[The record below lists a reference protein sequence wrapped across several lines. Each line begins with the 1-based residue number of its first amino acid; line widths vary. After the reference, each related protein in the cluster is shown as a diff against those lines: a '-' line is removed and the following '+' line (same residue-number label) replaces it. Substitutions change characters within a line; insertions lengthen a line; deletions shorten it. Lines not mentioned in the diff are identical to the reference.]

1 MAVSR
6 YLYLFEMSNAFI
18 QRQHHYALVTVMSEI
33 GSVYECHDGLQAVV
47 SGVLK
52 TSDVCS
58 MFVMVS

>member
-1 MAVSR
+1 
-6 YLYLFEMSNAFI
+6 MSNAFI